1 MKRTVLTLFLSF
13 SCLLT
18 SAQEWNLG
26 GGLSF
31 ALERFRV
38 TGCEIHDEG
47 VLHTLPVLNVEA
59 GYNIPGGDIGV
70 FLGAY
75 CNYAQKNLKGAPEML
90 KEKELIVNIVPMVRY
105 YFRTE
110 REGSVRYFTTL
121 GAGARLRNYSETLEG
136 DTISRL
142 HKTFCFVF
150 SPVGVYRCDE
160 KYYYTLECGFGS
172 SWTGFKLCFGFKL

>member
-1 MKRTVLTLFLSF
+1 MKRTVLTLLLAF
-13 SCLLT
+13 SCLLS

-26 GGLSF
+26 GGLSL
-31 ALERFRV
+31 ALERFSETR
-38 TGCEIHDEG
+38 CEIHDDG
-47 VLHTLPVLNVEA
+47 FFHTLPVLNVEA
-59 GYNIPGGDIGV
+59 GYNIPDGDIGV

-75 CNYAQKNLKGAPEML
+75 CNYAQKNLKGAPEVL

-110 REGSVRYFTTL
+110 KERSARYFTTL
-121 GAGARLRNYSETLEG
+121 GVGARLRNYSETLEG

-142 HKTFCFVF
+142 HKSFSFVV

-160 KYYYTLECGFGS
+160 KYYYSLECGFGS
-172 SWTGFKLCFGFKL
+172 SWTGFKLCLGFKL